1 MATTYKIKKG
11 DTLSGIASRYGTTVS
26 ALAKANNIKNPNL
39 IYAGNTLTIPGSSSA
54 STTKKITTASKAT
67 ATAPKAPAAPK
78 ATQTATQKKVAQLE
92 SSKPTYTQSDALK
105 QAAATLAQKEQAKPG
120 EYQSSYAQQIQDLLN
135 KVTNREKFFY
145 DMNADPL
152 YQQYKDQYTRQGQM
166 AMMDT
171 MANAAALTGGY
182 GNSYA
187 STAGNQ
193 AYQAYLGQLNNV
205 IPELYNAA
213 YGRYRDEGND
223 MYQQLG
229 VLQGLEESEYGKYR
243 DTVSDYYNDLNYY
256 YNKYHDMSADEYNR
270 YANDLSALQQDRAYY
285 YGKQN
290 DEQQQANWMEQ
301 MAYQKAQDDL
311 ARQQWE
317 KQFAYQKEQDA
328 KSLALSYAQLNA
340 QKAASAASRSS
351 GSSSSSSKKSVN
363 LSKYEDRLDY
373 YEQDMG
379 YTPQEL
385 AKVIA
390 GFGLDSASAETL
402 SRQYGCYSEY
412 KSLSS
417 GGSSTSSK
425 KSSSSSTST
434 ATKNDQNSILALGYG
449 PINDAELKRLL
460 AEGKITYTV
469 KNGTRYYKKVNFQG
483 SRTFPLK

>member
-26 ALAKANNIKNPNL
+26 ALAQANNIKNPNL

-54 STTKKITTASKAT
+54 STTKKTTTASKAT

-92 SSKPTYTQSDALK
+92 SSKPTYTQSNALK

-135 KVTNREKFFY
+135 KVTNREKFSY

-152 YQQYKDQYTRQGQM
+152 YQQYKDQYTQQGQM

-270 YANDLSALQQDRAYY
+270 YANDLSAWQQDRAYY

-290 DEQQQANWMEQ
+290 DEQQQANWLEQ
-301 MAYQKAQDDL
+301 M
-311 ARQQWE
+311 
-317 KQFAYQKEQDA
+317 AYQKEQDA

-390 GFGLDSASAETL
+390 GFGLDSESAETL

>member
-1 MATTYKIKKG
+1 MATTYKVKKG

-26 ALAKANNIKNPNL
+26 ALASANNIKNPNL
-39 IYAGNTLTIPGSSSA
+39 IYAGNTLTIPGSGSS
-54 STTKKITTASKAT
+54 TKKSTSTAKPAASS
-67 ATAPKAPAAPK
+67 PKAPAAPK

-105 QAAATLAQKEQAKPG
+105 QAAAALAQKEQAKPG
-120 EYQSSYAQQIQDLLN
+120 AYQSSYAQQIQDLLS
-135 KVTNREKFFY
+135 KVTNREKFSY

-152 YQQYKDQYTRQGQM
+152 YQQYKDQYTQQGQM

-213 YGRYRDEGND
+213 YNRYRDEGND

-256 YNKYHDMSADEYNR
+256 YSKYHDMSADEYNR
-270 YANDLSALQQDRAYY
+270 YVNDLSAWQQDRAYY
-285 YGKQN
+285 YGKQS
-290 DEQQQANWMEQ
+290 DEQQQANWLEE

-340 QKAASAASRSS
+340 QKAAAARSS
-351 GSSSSSSKKSVN
+351 
-363 LSKYEDRLDY
+363 
-373 YEQDMG
+373 
-379 YTPQEL
+379 
-385 AKVIA
+385 
-390 GFGLDSASAETL
+390 
-402 SRQYGCYSEY
+402 
-412 KSLSS
+412 SS
-417 GGSSTSSK
+417 GGSTKSSGYSSVLAGAKSLKEDGYDPNEILDFIDGSGLDAEEAYDIALNLGIGSAQIEEWEK
-425 KSSSSSTST
+425 KSSASQQHVTTYSEAINAVRNAGGDVAGIISYLPT
-434 ATKNDQNSILALGYG
+434 AHEF
-449 PINDAELKRLL
+449 PR
-460 AEGKITYTV
+460 
-469 KNGTRYYKKVNFQG
+469 YKKEYGYDDYEDLLNAAVKKY
-483 SRTFPLK
+483 SVKK

>member
-1 MATTYKIKKG
+1 MATTYKVKKG

-39 IYAGNTLTIPGSSSA
+39 IYAGNTLTIPGSSGS
-54 STTKKITTASKAT
+54 TKKTTATPKTTA
-67 ATAPKAPAAPK
+67 ATAPKAPSAPK

-105 QAAATLAQKEQAKPG
+105 QAAASLAQKEQGKPG

-135 KVTNREKFFY
+135 KVTNREKFSY

-152 YQQYKDQYTRQGQM
+152 YQQYKDQYTQQGQM

-193 AYQAYLGQLNNV
+193 AYQAYLGQINNV

-213 YGRYRDEGND
+213 YNRYRDEGND

-243 DTVSDYYNDLNYY
+243 DTVSDYYTDLNYY

-270 YANDLSALQQDRAYY
+270 YVNDLSAWQQDRSYY

-290 DEQQQANWMEQ
+290 DEQQQANWLEQ

-340 QKAASAASRSS
+340 QKAAAVR
-351 GSSSSSSKKSVN
+351 SSSSGGSKSVD

-379 YTPQEL
+379 YEPAEL

-390 GFGLDSASAETL
+390 GFGLDAASAESL

-412 KSLSS
+412 KSLSGGGGNS
-417 GGSSTSSK
+417 GTKKSAASSPSST
-425 KSSSSSTST
+425 
-434 ATKNDQNSILALGYG
+434 AIKNDQNSILALGYG
-449 PINDAELKRLL
+449 PIGDVELKRLL
-460 AEGKITYTV
+460 SQGKITYTE
-469 KNGTRYYKKVNFQG
+469 KNGVRYYKKLNFQSG
-483 SRTFPLK
+483 LMSPLK

>member
-11 DTLSGIASRYGTTVS
+11 DTLSGIASRYGTSVS

-105 QAAATLAQKEQAKPG
+105 QAASALAQKEQAKPG

-135 KVTNREKFFY
+135 KVTNREKFSY

-152 YQQYKDQYTRQGQM
+152 YQQYKDQYTQQGQM

-270 YANDLSALQQDRAYY
+270 YANDLSAWQQDRAYY

-290 DEQQQANWMEQ
+290 DEQQQANWLKQ

-317 KQFAYQKEQDA
+317 KQFAYQKDQDA

-340 QKAASAASRSS
+340 QKAAAAKS
-351 GSSSSSSKKSVN
+351 GSSGGGSKATN

-379 YTPQEL
+379 YTPKEL

-390 GFGLDSASAETL
+390 GFGLDSASAEAL

-412 KSLSS
+412 KSLSG

-425 KSSSSSTST
+425 KSSSSSTSTT

>member
-1 MATTYKIKKG
+1 MATSYKVKKG

-39 IYAGNTLTIPGSSSA
+39 IYAGNTLTIPGSSGS
-54 STTKKITTASKAT
+54 TKKTTATPKTTA
-67 ATAPKAPAAPK
+67 ATAPKAPSAPK
-78 ATQTATQKKVAQLE
+78 ATQTATQQKVAQLE
-92 SSKPTYTQSDALK
+92 SSKPTYAQSDALK
-105 QAAATLAQKEQAKPG
+105 QAASALAQKEQAKPG

-135 KVTNREKFFY
+135 KVTNREKFSY

-152 YQQYKDQYTRQGQM
+152 YQQYKDQYTQQGQM

-171 MANAAALTGGY
+171 MANAASLTGGY

-193 AYQAYLGQLNNV
+193 AYQAYLGQINNV

-213 YGRYRDEGND
+213 YNRYRDEGND

-243 DTVSDYYNDLNYY
+243 DTVSDYYTDLNYY

-270 YANDLSALQQDRAYY
+270 YVNDLSAWQQDRSYY

-290 DEQQQANWMEQ
+290 DEQQQANWLEQ

-340 QKAASAASRSS
+340 QKAAAAR
-351 GSSSSSSKKSVN
+351 SSSSGGSKSVD

-379 YTPQEL
+379 YEPQEL

-390 GFGLDSASAETL
+390 GFGLDPASAETL

-412 KSLSS
+412 KSLS
-417 GGSSTSSK
+417 GGSSSAGSTGSQ
-425 KSSSSSTST
+425 KSSSGSSST
-434 ATKNDQNSILALGYG
+434 AVKNDQSSILALGYG
-449 PINDAELKRLL
+449 PVNDSELKRLL
-460 AEGKITYTV
+460 AEGKVTYTE
-469 KNGTRYYKKVNFQG
+469 KNGVRYYKKVNFQG

>member
-39 IYAGNTLTIPGSSSA
+39 IYAGNTLTIPGSSSG
-54 STTKKITTASKAT
+54 STTKKTTIASKAT

-105 QAAATLAQKEQAKPG
+105 QAAVTLAQKEQAKPG

-135 KVTNREKFFY
+135 KVTKREKFSY

-270 YANDLSALQQDRAYY
+270 YANDLSAWQQDRAYY

-290 DEQQQANWMEQ
+290 DEQQQANWLEQ

-317 KQFAYQKEQDA
+317 KQFAYQKAQDDLARQQWEKQFAYQKDQDA

-351 GSSSSSSKKSVN
+351 GSNGGYSK
-363 LSKYEDRLDY
+363 
-373 YEQDMG
+373 
-379 YTPQEL
+379 
-385 AKVIA
+385 
-390 GFGLDSASAETL
+390 
-402 SRQYGCYSEY
+402 Y
-412 KSLSS
+412 KSLSG

-449 PINDAELKRLL
+449 PISDAELKRLL

-469 KNGTRYYKKVNFQG
+469 KNGTRYYKKANF
-483 SRTFPLK
+483 

>member
-39 IYAGNTLTIPGSSSA
+39 IYAGNTLTIPGSSGG
-54 STTKKITTASKAT
+54 STTKKTTTTSKTTT

-135 KVTNREKFFY
+135 KVTNREKFSY

-152 YQQYKDQYTRQGQM
+152 YQQYKDQYTQQGQM

-270 YANDLSALQQDRAYY
+270 YANDLSAWQQDRAYY

-290 DEQQQANWMEQ
+290 DEQQQANWLEQ

-340 QKAASAASRSS
+340 QKAAAAK
-351 GSSSSSSKKSVN
+351 SSSSSKSAD

-390 GFGLDSASAETL
+390 GFGLDPASAETL

-412 KSLSS
+412 KSLSGGNS
-417 GGSSTSSK
+417 GGGSGGT
-425 KSSSSSTST
+425 
-434 ATKNDQNSILALGYG
+434 TKNDQNSILALGYG
-449 PINDAELKRLL
+449 PISDTELKRLL
-460 AEGKITYTV
+460 AERKITYTE
-469 KNGTRYYKKVNFQG
+469 KNGVRYYRRIN
-483 SRTFPLK
+483 S

>member
-11 DTLSGIASRYGTTVS
+11 DTLSGIASRYGTSVS
-26 ALAKANNIKNPNL
+26 ALAKANNIQNPNR
-39 IYAGNTLTIPGSSSA
+39 IYAGNSITIPGA
-54 STTKKITTASKAT
+54 SGGTTKKTTTTAKTTA
-67 ATAPKAPAAPK
+67 ATAPKAPTVPK
-78 ATQTATQKKVAQLE
+78 ATQTATQQKVAQLE

-105 QAAATLAQKEQAKPG
+105 QAAASLAQKEQGKPG

-135 KVTNREKFFY
+135 KVTNREKFSY

-152 YQQYKDQYTRQGQM
+152 YQQYKDQYTQQGQM

-171 MANAAALTGGY
+171 MANAASLTGGY

-205 IPELYNAA
+205 IPELYSAA
-213 YGRYRDEGND
+213 YGRYKDEGND

-229 VLQGLEESEYGKYR
+229 VLQGLEESDYGKYR
-243 DTVSDYYNDLNYY
+243 DTVSDYYTDLNYY

-270 YANDLSALQQDRAYY
+270 YANDLSAWQQDRSYY
-285 YGKQN
+285 YGKRN
-290 DEQQQANWMEQ
+290 DELQQSNWLEQ

-317 KQFAYQKEQDA
+317 KQFAYQKDQDT
-328 KSLALSYAQLNA
+328 KGLALSYAQLNA
-340 QKAASAASRSS
+340 QKAAATKNGSS
-351 GSSSSSSKKSVN
+351 GSSKSAN

-379 YTPQEL
+379 YEPTEL

-390 GFGLDSASAETL
+390 GFGLDAASAETL

-412 KSLSS
+412 KSLAS
-417 GGSSTSSK
+417 GGSSGSSTNGQ
-425 KSSSSSTST
+425 KSSSQNTSSASV
-434 ATKNDQNSILALGYG
+434 KNDQNSILALGYG
-449 PINDAELKRLL
+449 SISDAELKRLL
-460 AEGKITYTV
+460 SQRKITYTE
-469 KNGTRYYKKVNFQG
+469 KNGVRYYKKVNFNSG
-483 SRTFPLK
+483 LMSPLK